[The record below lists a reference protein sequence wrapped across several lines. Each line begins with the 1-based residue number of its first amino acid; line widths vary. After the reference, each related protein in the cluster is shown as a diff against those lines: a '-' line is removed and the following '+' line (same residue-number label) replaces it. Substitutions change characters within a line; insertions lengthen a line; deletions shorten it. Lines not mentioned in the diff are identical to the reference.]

1 MSDDGMAGLNA
12 RTMVMHGWKLVL
24 HGSVAGLED
33 YSDSVDAAAVSVSRA
48 RGALDKLD
56 LRRRVYTCSV
66 RVSDA
71 LLRVAARTKE
81 DEGEWVLEMKA
92 RCPC

>member
-1 MSDDGMAGLNA
+1 M
-12 RTMVMHGWKLVL
+12 
-24 HGSVAGLED
+24 
-33 YSDSVDAAAVSVSRA
+33 
-48 RGALDKLD
+48 D
-56 LRRRVYTCSV
+56 LRRRVYTCI

-92 RCPC
+92 MSLLIARCVSA

>member
-1 MSDDGMAGLNA
+1 MAGILCC
-12 RTMVMHGWKLVL
+12 MVLWQ
-24 HGSVAGLED
+24 AGKT
-33 YSDSVDAAAVSVSRA
+33 YSDSVDATGVSVSRA
-48 RGALDKLD
+48 RGVLDKVD
-56 LRRRVYTCSV
+56 LRRHVYTCI

-92 RCPC
+92 MTLLTARCVSA